1 MMRKVNKEM
10 MNNKLKIMNQTQT
23 SHSKQKFQMNKMM
36 TKMKIYINNR
46 VIKIY
51 FKLKRMK
58 MMIIIQKWIK
68 KFIRI

>member
-10 MNNKLKIMNQTQT
+10 MNNKLKIMNQSQN
-23 SHSKQKFQMNKMM
+23 SRSRQKFQMNKMM